1 MLARPPARTDR
12 HYSDSLRTVFLSA
25 LLSLIAGCAGNA
37 TRTPTAEPDET
48 VDTPSAAQ
56 VDYALVR
63 ETFIAPGIP
72 EDTLDSPA
80 AWLTEDGRLW
90 LLVTA
95 KSTHRL
101 RIYDGERGESL
112 RTFGEH
118 GPNPGQ
124 FNRPN
129 GIAVFADL
137 LFVVERDNRRVQ
149 VLRLPELRPL
159 ATFGESELRSPYGLW
174 LRELAPGELEVVV
187 TDSYMDGA
195 DYSLVPPLDRLDGR
209 LRRYRLMHE
218 DDAVSARFLGSFG
231 DVTEAGAIRMAESV
245 WGDEH
250 HDRLLVAEEHVPTG
264 TALRVYDLA
273 GDYTGMTIG
282 LGQFRAQAEGIALW
296 ACPDGS
302 GYWIATDQF
311 TDRSVFHV
319 FDRESLVHLG
329 AFAGETVAN
338 TDGIWLHAAG
348 VPRFPDGVFYAVHN
362 DEAVAAFDWRDIAAA
377 LDLRVR
383 CED

>member
-1 MLARPPARTDR
+1 MPLIERLPPLLIVLLLAACGGPGPRPQLPEADAHRERPSSADRTFV
-12 HYSDSLRTVFLSA
+12 TVA
-25 LLSLIAGCAGNA
+25 
-37 TRTPTAEPDET
+37 
-48 VDTPSAAQ
+48 
-56 VDYALVR
+56 

-80 AWLTEDGRLW
+80 AWLAEDGRLW

-95 KSTHRL
+95 KATHRL
-101 RIYDGERGESL
+101 RIYDGERGENL
-112 RTFGEH
+112 RTFGRR
-118 GPNPGQ
+118 GPNPGE
-124 FNRPN
+124 FDRPN
-129 GIAVFADL
+129 GIAVYADL

-149 VLRLPELRPL
+149 VLHLPELRPL

-174 LRELAPGELEVVV
+174 LRELAPGELEAIV

-195 DYSLVPPLDRLDGR
+195 DHSLVPPLARLDGR
-209 LRRYRLMHE
+209 LRRYHLLYE
-218 DDAVSARFLGSFG
+218 DQTVSARHVEDFG
-231 DVTEAGAIRMAESV
+231 DTTEAGAIRVAESV

-264 TALRVYDLA
+264 SALRVYDLA
-273 GDYTGMTIG
+273 GRYTGTTIG
-282 LGQFRAQAEGIALW
+282 LGLFGAQAEGIALW

-302 GYWIATDQF
+302 GYWLATDQYP
-311 TDRSVFHV
+311 DRSLFHV
-319 FDRESLVHLG
+319 FDRESLTHLG
-329 AFAGETVAN
+329 TFAGETVAD

-348 VPRFPDGVFYAVHN
+348 SRRFPAGVFYAVHK

-377 LDLRVR
+377 LGLRVH